1 MEPSLYQEA
10 KLVLVSTLGLSK
22 DALHVH
28 AGLIVFFSTAVLL
41 RKPLCA
47 IAPLALVM
55 VAAIAAELLDM
66 RDDILSLGY
75 WRWAASIGDIVNT
88 IFWLAL
94 VWALTGLGMLR
105 KGKRPNQALQPT
117 APKWR
122 GG

>member
-28 AGLIVFFSTAVLL
+28 AGFIVFFAAVVLL

-47 IAPLALVM
+47 IAPLALVV

-66 RDDILSLGY
+66 REDIISLGY
-75 WRWAASIGDIVNT
+75 WRWAASIGDITNT
-88 IFWLAL
+88 VFWPTL
-94 VWALTGLGMLR
+94 VWGLAGLSMLR
-105 KGKRPNQALQPT
+105 KGKRPNQALQST
-117 APKWR
+117 APKRR